1 MKTTI
6 FTMLFSA
13 TAMLAGAQTY
23 YFDFGG
29 SGTRGTL
36 TTNPDDNG
44 NYWNNIAPATESAQ
58 SIDAKTAF
66 DALVQADGTATE
78 LSLVLCNAW
87 GVNSAGGLTSPSADL
102 LGDLAVATATTDYAF
117 NTNNSDGGRSFV
129 IRGLDTTKAYR
140 FTIFG
145 TRSASDARIGRY
157 TITGENGW
165 ATTMQ
170 VAGTG
175 IGANGENQNTDNT
188 PVSDLIYPDA
198 SGNITFYLCNETK
211 TYVPI
216 SCMKMETVD
225 DTREYAGNVTR
236 AMLFDFGSDG
246 STVSRGSKTAGN
258 WNNITNNSSNACAAG
273 SEYANLIDTDG
284 VDTGATLTIND
295 QFSTNGYTSG
305 GGLTSPSAEY
315 LGDLAVET
323 ATYDYF
329 YTETTQTT
337 RSMTFS
343 GLDPQK
349 SYRFHIFGSR
359 SHADCR
365 LGLYHLEGLNEA
377 WGAQQVAGNNFSSTA
392 SQNSK
397 NILVTD
403 PVFPTAEGTIV
414 LTVITNAQTYVALS
428 CMKIEE
434 LTDVTRPDIVT
445 VTSVTLSGNDL
456 IDGELTSFVSTDRSN
471 WQLWAKLPE
480 GEIPVTV
487 VTDKGTST
495 VVAQIP
501 SAGIYQLTYNA
512 DDQAVTL
519 FECTYFCVEGSAVG
533 GWNTTGVEM
542 TYIGQGQWR
551 YHGLLEGYDKT
562 SDSGR
567 VNFVMNKSWDYQY
580 KRVSGSTSQLAL
592 NSGDDIP
599 LNPGNY
605 KITVDL
611 NTMTWEIAN
620 GADSLDPLRITVM
633 GSSVSNGQGADNNE
647 GYAYMYD
654 NLLNSRYLA
663 SESENAFYISNI
675 AINGNS
681 SVSLLNRFD
690 DLQREYGS
698 YVIYAISLG
707 NEGIHGASDQQA
719 IYDQFKTN
727 MQSLIAKARED
738 GKIPVVMNNYTRADF
753 TESDYTYIKSMN
765 EEIARWDVPSINM
778 LGAIDNGSGQWA
790 DGYDISTDIYHP
802 NTLGHREFFYAMVP
816 SMFDALASGKTLTMN
831 RVSTQAICGLAQGQ
845 SISIIPEATVHSFT
859 VALTATAT
867 EAAQIVKVT
876 DSTDNDITLS
886 WDGTNYV
893 VKVAG
898 ESAITYAPKARAT
911 VSELVLTHNY
921 AAKQLA
927 LIIDGESV
935 GTTTVEFEPVEVTVG
950 DTDAATNISV
960 GELMFYRSSMMTNY
974 PFADSQLNK
983 SSLEV
988 YSALTTD
995 TATGTLPNLAMSTN
1009 AAEYNAALASSIA
1022 SNSRNIPSNLTVVS
1036 GQGSIT
1042 LTASQPTK
1050 VVVVNPLGQVLH
1062 ATTVDGTLKL
1072 DGFRP
1077 GIYIVNNIKTVV
1089 K

>member
-6 FTMLFSA
+6 FTMLFAA
-13 TAMLAGAQTY
+13 TALMAGAQTY

-66 DALVQADGTATE
+66 DALMQADGTATE
-78 LSLVLCNAW
+78 VSLVLCNAW
-87 GVNSAGGLTSPSADL
+87 GVNSAGGLTSPSSEL
-102 LGDLAVATATTDYAF
+102 LGDLAVATATTDYMF

-129 IRGLDTTKAYR
+129 IRGLDTSKAYR

-175 IGANGENQNTDNT
+175 IGHNGENQNTDNT

-198 SGNITFYLCNETK
+198 SGNITFYLCNETT

-216 SCMKMETVD
+216 SCMKMETVES
-225 DTREYAGNVTR
+225 TREYPGTVART
-236 AMLFDFGSDG
+236 MLFDFGSNG
-246 STVSRGSKTAGN
+246 STASRGGTTEGN
-258 WNNITNNSSNACAAG
+258 WNNIVNNSNNACAAG
-273 SEYANLIDTDG
+273 SEFANLIDTKG
-284 VDTGATLTIND
+284 NDTGAKLTVD
-295 QFSTNGYTSG
+295 TQFSTNGYTSG
-305 GGLTSPSAEY
+305 GGLTSPSADY

-329 YTETTQTT
+329 YTETTQTE
-337 RSMTFS
+337 RSMTLS

-359 SHADCR
+359 NHADCR
-365 LGLYHLEGLNEA
+365 LGLYHIEGLNESY
-377 WGAQQVAGNNFSSTA
+377 GAQQVAGNNFSSTA
-392 SQNSK
+392 SQNTK

-403 PVFPTAEGTIV
+403 PVFPTSEGTIV
-414 LTVITNAQTYVALS
+414 LTVINNAKTLVALS

-445 VTSVTLSGNDL
+445 VTSVTLSGNNL
-456 IDGELTSFVSTDRSN
+456 IDGELTSFTSSDRKN

-495 VVAQIP
+495 VVAQVP

-533 GWNTTGVEM
+533 GWNTTGLEM
-542 TYIGQGQWR
+542 SYIGQGQWR

-567 VNFVMNKSWDYQY
+567 VNFVMNKSWSNQY

-611 NTMTWEIAN
+611 NAMTWEIAN
-620 GADSLDPLRITVM
+620 GADTLDPLRITVM

-647 GYAYMYD
+647 GYAYMYND
-654 NLLNSRYLA
+654 LLNSRYVA
-663 SESENAFYISNI
+663 KESDNAFYISNI

-707 NEGIHGASDQQA
+707 NEGIHGASNQQA

-727 MQSLIAKARED
+727 MQTLISRARED
-738 GKIPVVMNNYTRADF
+738 GKTPVVMNNYTRADF
-753 TESDYTYIKSMN
+753 TADDYTYIKRMN

-790 DGYDISTDIYHP
+790 SGYDISTDIYHP

-831 RVSTQAICGLAQGQ
+831 RINDQALCQLAQGQ
-845 SISIIPEATVHSFT
+845 DITVIPESTVHSFT
-859 VALTATAT
+859 VALTASAA
-867 EAAQIVKVT
+867 ESAQIVKVI
-876 DSTDNDITLS
+876 DSSDNTITLAWNGS
-886 WDGTNYV
+886 DYV
-893 VKVAG
+893 VKVG
-898 ESAITYAPKARAT
+898 DESKITYSPKARAT

-927 LIIDGESV
+927 LIVDGESV
-935 GTTTVEFEPVEVTVG
+935 GTTTLEFEPVEVTVG
-950 DTDAATNISV
+950 DSQATTNISV

-983 SSLEV
+983 SSLEI
-988 YSALTTD
+988 YSALTSG

-1009 AAEYNAALASSIA
+1009 AAQYNAALSSGIA
-1022 SNSRNIPSNLTVVS
+1022 SNGLDATPALKVTP
-1036 GQGSIT
+1036 GTGSIT
-1042 LTASQPTK
+1042 LDATHPTT
-1050 VVVVNPLGQVLH
+1050 VVIANPLGQVLR
-1062 ATTVDGTLKL
+1062 AVDVDGTLRL

>member
-6 FTMLFSA
+6 FTMLFAAASLI
-13 TAMLAGAQTY
+13 MGAQTY

-29 SGTRGTL
+29 SGSRGTL

-44 NYWNNIAPATESAQ
+44 NYWNNIAPETESAQ
-58 SIDAKTAF
+58 TIAAKTSF
-66 DALVQADGTATE
+66 DNLLQSDGSATE
-78 LSLVLCNAW
+78 ASLVLCNAW

-102 LGDLAVATATTDYAF
+102 LGDLAVATATTDYMF

-129 IRGLDTTKAYR
+129 IRGLDSTKAYR

-145 TRSASDARIGRY
+145 TRSASDTRIGRY

-175 IGANGENQNTDNT
+175 IGANGENQNTDTT

-198 SGNITFYLCNETK
+198 SGNITFYLCNETT

-225 DTREYAGNVTR
+225 ATREYPGTVTR
-236 AMLFDFGSDG
+236 TLLFDFGSSG
-246 STVSRGSKTAGN
+246 ATASRGSQTDGN
-258 WNNITNNSSNACAAG
+258 WNNIINNSGNYCAAG
-273 SEYANLIDTDG
+273 SEFANLIDTEG
-284 VDTGATLTIND
+284 VDTGATLTVD
-295 QFSTNGYTSG
+295 MRFSTNGYTSG
-305 GGLTSPSAEY
+305 GGLTSPSAND

-329 YTETTQTT
+329 YTETGETDRT
-337 RSMTFS
+337 MTFT

-359 SHADCR
+359 SNAECR

-377 WGAQQVAGNNFSSTA
+377 YGAQQVAGNNFNDTA
-392 SQNSK
+392 GQNTK
-397 NILVTD
+397 NILISD
-403 PVFPTAEGTIV
+403 PVFPTADGTIV
-414 LTVITNAQTYVALS
+414 LTVINNAKTYVALS

-445 VTSVTLSGNDL
+445 VTSVTLTGDNL
-456 IDGELTSFVSTDRSN
+456 IDGELTSFASTDRTN

-495 VVAQIP
+495 VTATIP

-512 DDQAVTL
+512 DTDEITT
-519 FECTYFCVEGSAVG
+519 FECTYLCVEGSAVG
-533 GWNTTGVEM
+533 GWNTTGVEL
-542 TYIGQGQWR
+542 TYIGQGQWS
-551 YHGLLEGYDKT
+551 YHGLLDGYDKT

-567 VNFVMNKSWDYQY
+567 VNFVMNKSWSYQY

-592 NSGDDIP
+592 NSGEDIP

-605 KITVDL
+605 KITLDL
-611 NTMTWEIAN
+611 NAMTWEIAN
-620 GADSLDPLRITVM
+620 GADTLDPLRITVM

-654 NLLNSRYLA
+654 NLLNSRYLTQ
-663 SESENAFYISNI
+663 ESDNAFYISNI

-681 SVSLLNRFD
+681 SVSLLNRYD

-727 MQSLIAKARED
+727 MQSLISRARAD
-738 GKIPVVMNNYTRADF
+738 GKTPVVMNNYTRADF
-753 TESDYTYIKSMN
+753 TADDYTYIKRMN

-790 DGYDISTDIYHP
+790 SGYDISTDIYHP
-802 NTLGHREFFYAMVP
+802 NTAGHREFFYAMVP

-831 RVSTQAICGLAQGQ
+831 RVSDSTLCPLAQGQ
-845 SISIIPEATVHSFT
+845 EITITPEATVHSFT
-859 VALTATAT
+859 VAMTSCAT
-867 EAAQIVKVT
+867 EAAQIIKVT
-876 DSTDNDITLS
+876 DSSDNAITLA

-893 VKVAG
+893 VKVG
-898 ESAITYAPKARAT
+898 DDSKITYAPKARAT
-911 VSELVLTHNY
+911 VNEIVLTHNY
-921 AAKQLA
+921 AAQQLA
-927 LIIDGESV
+927 LILDGESV
-935 GTTTVEFEPVEVTVG
+935 GTATLEFEPVEVTIG
-950 DTDAATNISV
+950 DSNATANISV
-960 GELMFYRSSMMTNY
+960 GEIMFYRSSMMTNY

-988 YSALTTD
+988 YSSLTSD
-995 TATGTLPNLAMSTN
+995 TPTGTLPNLAMSTN
-1009 AAEYNAALASSIA
+1009 AAQYRASLASSIA
-1022 SNSRNIPSNLTVVS
+1022 SNSSDLSQALKVVP
-1036 GQGSIT
+1036 GTGSIT
-1042 LTASQPTK
+1042 ITASHPTK
-1050 VVVVNPLGQVLH
+1050 VIVANPLGQVLH
-1062 ATTVDGTLKL
+1062 SVNVDGTLRL

-1077 GIYIVNNIKTVV
+1077 GIYFINNIKTVV